1 MRSDYD
7 FYYEYEEFMDK
18 RRANRTNLQPLSDFF
33 DKHYTHDEHWDCY
46 QRATG
51 KFMVRHSKVYSA
63 RKKKGRKYDYLS
75 FHTYWG
81 LMHKTARNRFEVT
94 K

>member
-1 MRSDYD
+1 MRSDFD
-7 FYYEYEEFMDK
+7 FYYEYEEFMVK
-18 RRANRTNLQPLSDFF
+18 RRANRRNFHPPYSN
-33 DKHYTHDEHWDCY
+33 KHYTHDEHWDRY

-51 KFMVRHSKVYSA
+51 KFMVRHSTVYSA

-75 FHTYWG
+75 FHTYWR